1 MHIIMSVHLLHAD
14 VVGST
19 ESGSHHINDA
29 YKFVVKPSTKDIKL
43 VNWAYNSNENSKDMH
58 ND

>member
-1 MHIIMSVHLLHAD
+1 MHVLHAD
-14 VVGST
+14 GAGST

-43 VNWAYNSNENSKDMH
+43 VNWAYNSNENSKAMH